1 MSVEMGYYLNKT
13 QTGKRDEITG
23 VPIEKFSTHGLADL
37 ILFPKYDVYNH
48 SDSTKRIEFTVGM
61 GYKIPIGKYSDSSV
75 VFHNPNTGK
84 DVYTIMPPIVQATN
98 GSQDI
103 IFYAFFMRGF
113 PKHNFRLFTNATYIK
128 KGWNPL
134 GFKFGDY
141 AGLGL
146 FAGKSFFKNFAATLQ
161 LKGEWIDAMHY
172 NENIDMVALYNIYVG
187 STGSK
192 KISLVP
198 QLNYNYKKITLYALA
213 DLPLYEYVNGSQMKT
228 KLLVTT
234 GISYRFFTTKNPIC
248 EIPGTAI
255 YECPMKCEGKTYAA
269 PGKCES
275 CGMDLIKKQ

>member
-1 MSVEMGYYLNKT
+1 
-13 QTGKRDEITG
+13 
-23 VPIEKFSTHGLADL
+23 
-37 ILFPKYDVYNH
+37 
-48 SDSTKRIEFTVGM
+48 
-61 GYKIPIGKYSDSSV
+61 
-75 VFHNPNTGK
+75 
-84 DVYTIMPPIVQATN
+84 MPPIVQATN

-103 IFYAFFMRGF
+103 IFYAFFLRGF

-146 FAGKSFFKNFAATLQ
+146 FAGKTFFKNFAGTLQ

-172 NENIDMVALYNIYVG
+172 NQNIDMVALYNIYVG

-198 QLNYNYKKITLYALA
+198 QLNYNYKKFTIYALA
-213 DLPLYEYVNGSQMKT
+213 DFPLYEYVNGSQMKT
-228 KLLVTT
+228 RTLVTT
-234 GISYRFFTTKNPIC
+234 GISYRFFTTKNPVC
-248 EIPGTAI
+248 ETPVSGTPI
-255 YECPMKCEGKTYAA
+255 YECPMKCEGKTYKA

-275 CGMDLIKKQ
+275 CGMDLIRKE